1 MECGI
6 ILRRKKQSF
15 PLSPVRKGVYGLI
28 TEFYAV
34 FSYRVF
40 CAEKFCFSAHFLSV
54 EPKRRC
60 SGISTK
66 KTQQINEE
74 ITAPQVRVIGSDGEQ
89 LGIMEPA
96 KALAIA
102 EDEGY
107 DLVLIA
113 PTAEPPVCRIM
124 DFGKY
129 CFEQEKKEKEARKRQ
144 QTVELK
150 EIRLSYRIDVHD
162 FETKVKHAHRFLDDG
177 NKVRVAMRFKGREIA
192 HIALGRE
199 TMTRFEE
206 ACSEFGTVDKKPVLD
221 GKILS
226 MVVSPKKTK

>member
-1 MECGI
+1 MDS
-6 ILRRKKQSF
+6 K
-15 PLSPVRKGVYGLI
+15 
-28 TEFYAV
+28 
-34 FSYRVF
+34 
-40 CAEKFCFSAHFLSV
+40 
-54 EPKRRC
+54 
-60 SGISTK
+60 
-66 KTQQINEE
+66 
-74 ITAPQVRVIGSDGEQ
+74 
-89 LGIMEPA
+89 
-96 KALAIA
+96 KALSMA

-124 DFGKY
+124 DYKKY

-144 QTVELK
+144 QVVEVK

-162 FETKVKHAHRFLDDG
+162 FETKVKHAHRFLDEG

-199 TMTRFEE
+199 TMQRFEE
-206 ACSEFGTVDKKPVLD
+206 ACSEFGVTDKKPALD

-226 MVVSPKKTK
+226 VVISPKKAK

>member
-1 MECGI
+1 MDS
-6 ILRRKKQSF
+6 K
-15 PLSPVRKGVYGLI
+15 
-28 TEFYAV
+28 
-34 FSYRVF
+34 
-40 CAEKFCFSAHFLSV
+40 
-54 EPKRRC
+54 
-60 SGISTK
+60 
-66 KTQQINEE
+66 
-74 ITAPQVRVIGSDGEQ
+74 
-89 LGIMEPA
+89 
-96 KALAIA
+96 KALGMA

-124 DFGKY
+124 DYKKY

-144 QTVELK
+144 QVVEVK

-199 TMTRFEE
+199 TMQRFEE
-206 ACSEFGTVDKKPVLD
+206 ACSEFGVTDKKPALD

-226 MVVSPKKTK
+226 VVISPKKAK

>member
-1 MECGI
+1 MDS
-6 ILRRKKQSF
+6 K
-15 PLSPVRKGVYGLI
+15 
-28 TEFYAV
+28 
-34 FSYRVF
+34 
-40 CAEKFCFSAHFLSV
+40 
-54 EPKRRC
+54 
-60 SGISTK
+60 
-66 KTQQINEE
+66 
-74 ITAPQVRVIGSDGEQ
+74 
-89 LGIMEPA
+89 
-96 KALAIA
+96 KALRMA

-124 DFGKY
+124 DYKKY

-144 QTVELK
+144 QVVEVK

-162 FETKVKHAHRFLDDG
+162 FETKVKHAHRFLDEG

-199 TMTRFEE
+199 TMQRFEE
-206 ACSEFGTVDKKPVLD
+206 ACSEFGVTDKKPALD

-226 MVVSPKKTK
+226 VVISPKKTK

>member
-1 MECGI
+1 MDS
-6 ILRRKKQSF
+6 K
-15 PLSPVRKGVYGLI
+15 
-28 TEFYAV
+28 
-34 FSYRVF
+34 
-40 CAEKFCFSAHFLSV
+40 
-54 EPKRRC
+54 
-60 SGISTK
+60 
-66 KTQQINEE
+66 
-74 ITAPQVRVIGSDGEQ
+74 
-89 LGIMEPA
+89 
-96 KALAIA
+96 KALGMA

-124 DFGKY
+124 DYKKY

-144 QTVELK
+144 QVVEVK

-162 FETKVKHAHRFLDDG
+162 FETKVKHAHRFLDEG

-199 TMTRFEE
+199 TMQRFEE
-206 ACSEFGTVDKKPVLD
+206 ACSEFGVTDKKPALD

-226 MVVSPKKTK
+226 VVISPKKAK

>member
-1 MECGI
+1 MDS
-6 ILRRKKQSF
+6 K
-15 PLSPVRKGVYGLI
+15 
-28 TEFYAV
+28 
-34 FSYRVF
+34 
-40 CAEKFCFSAHFLSV
+40 
-54 EPKRRC
+54 
-60 SGISTK
+60 
-66 KTQQINEE
+66 
-74 ITAPQVRVIGSDGEQ
+74 
-89 LGIMEPA
+89 
-96 KALAIA
+96 KALRMA

-124 DFGKY
+124 DYKKY

-144 QTVELK
+144 QVVEVK

-162 FETKVKHAHRFLDDG
+162 FETKVKHAHRFLDEG

-199 TMTRFEE
+199 TMQRFEE
-206 ACSEFGTVDKKPVLD
+206 ACSEFGVTDKKPVLD

-226 MVVSPKKTK
+226 VVISPKKTK

>member
-1 MECGI
+1 MRLVVCG
-6 ILRRKKQSF
+6 
-15 PLSPVRKGVYGLI
+15 GLCFRTFLFFVGL
-28 TEFYAV
+28 TE
-34 FSYRVF
+34 
-40 CAEKFCFSAHFLSV
+40 
-54 EPKRRC
+54 KRRC

-66 KTQQINEE
+66 KTQLINEE

-89 LGIMEPA
+89 LGIMESK
-96 KALAIA
+96 KALSMA
-102 EDEGY
+102 EDEGF

-113 PTAEPPVCRIM
+113 PQAEPPVCRIM
-124 DFGKY
+124 DYKKY

-144 QTVELK
+144 QVVELK

-199 TMTRFEE
+199 TMQRFED
-206 ACSEFGTVDKKPVLD
+206 ACAEFGTADKKPALD

-226 MVVSPKKTK
+226 VVISPKKTK